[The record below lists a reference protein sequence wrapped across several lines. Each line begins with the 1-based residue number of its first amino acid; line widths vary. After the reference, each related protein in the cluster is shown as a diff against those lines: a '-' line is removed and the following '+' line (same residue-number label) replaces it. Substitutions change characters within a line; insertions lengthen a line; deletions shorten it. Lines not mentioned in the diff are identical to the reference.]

1 MQIQKIHLRL
11 YECGF
16 SFLEFDPELQLN
28 RENEQ
33 ASCIMHIS
41 QRHLG
46 TNVQI
51 ETTQLQ
57 LIQNKIHFHA
67 KGLFPIHNRTY
78 IKVKCV
84 ELGTI
89 SLRSELIVC
98 FISFPAN
105 GNGYYS
111 SSYFHPIYGRND

>member
-1 MQIQKIHLRL
+1 
-11 YECGF
+11 
-16 SFLEFDPELQLN
+16 
-28 RENEQ
+28 
-33 ASCIMHIS
+33 MHIS

-51 ETTQLQ
+51 ETTQLH

-84 ELGTI
+84 ELAPSFRINRLCLFHLQLMGTVVALVVIFIQFMEGTI
-89 SLRSELIVC
+89 NRDIP
-98 FISFPAN
+98 SF
-105 GNGYYS
+105 GYDE
-111 SSYFHPIYGRND
+111 FK